1 MGEKLYRILQESHGK
16 SGYLNQDFRLFH
28 IKDQIEKEFEFHY
41 HDFNKIVVFI
51 SGKVT
56 YIIEG
61 KTYYL
66 KPWDI
71 LLVNHYDVHKPIVD
85 ASVPYERIII
95 WVKNDFIT
103 SYNSDRCDITSC
115 FQKANDRSFSLI
127 RLNPRLQKIIQ
138 NHLLMLEDS
147 LHSQEFGAQ
156 LLANTHFLQLMV
168 YLNRIFL
175 GKQYEKDKQALRYDE
190 KIQELLHYINTNL
203 CGDLSADAL
212 AARCYLSKY
221 HLMRKFKTETGMT
234 LHSYITQKRL
244 LAAKERIEKGAPI
257 LLAAQECGFC
267 DYTTFSRAY
276 KKQFG
281 TSPREGRRA

>member
-1 MGEKLYRILQESHGK
+1 MSENLYDILRKSHDK
-16 SGYLNQDFRLFH
+16 SGYLDQDFRLFH

-71 LLVNHYDVHKPIVD
+71 LLVNRFDVHKPIVD
-85 ASVPYERIII
+85 ASVPYERVII

-103 SYNSDRCDITSC
+103 AYNSDVCDITSC

-127 RLNPRLQKIIQ
+127 RLNPRLQKTVRD
-138 NHLLMLEDS
+138 HLSMLEES
-147 LHSQEFGAQ
+147 LNSQEFGAQ

-175 GKQYEKDKQALRYDE
+175 GKLYEKDNQALRYDE
-190 KIQELLHYINTNL
+190 KIQELLHYINGNL
-203 CGDLSADAL
+203 CGDLSVDAL
-212 AARCYLSKY
+212 AARSYLSKY

-244 LAAKERIEKGAPI
+244 LAAKEKIEKGIPI
-257 LLAAQECGFC
+257 LVAARECGFW

-281 TSPREGRRA
+281 TSPGKNRRK